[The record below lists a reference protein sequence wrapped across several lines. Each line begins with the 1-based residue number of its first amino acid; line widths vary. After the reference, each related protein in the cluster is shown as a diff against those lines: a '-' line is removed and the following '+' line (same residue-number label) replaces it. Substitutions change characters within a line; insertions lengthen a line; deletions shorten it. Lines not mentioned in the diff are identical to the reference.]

1 MQIILDEEDE
11 LTLKNT
17 EGAFK
22 NGQRHWQHMVHN
34 PMKNKAKTQ
43 HNICWTPLYANK
55 HNKT

>member
-11 LTLKNT
+11 LTLENT

-43 HNICWTPLYANK
+43 HNICWTPLYENK
-55 HNKT
+55 HK